1 MSERA
6 QEILALLAELD
17 LSAAQKA
24 HGKLMAAEAAAEIN
38 EASRAYARCARSVRQ
53 TLALQSRLTRDHA
66 QLEHWR
72 KSREPPPLDPKFDE
86 DLNAVDLR
94 VAELQ
99 DAVGRVA
106 YNTHGESRQ
115 TREALD
121 RFDRELDDW
130 VEAPDFLDADFDE
143 QVLRAARL
151 LGLPE
156 DLAKVWTILKRLP
169 NSPDPVGRCAKPRP
183 EVVYRT
189 EPPTPRRDSG

>member
-6 QEILALLAELD
+6 LLALLAELD

-24 HGKLMAAEAAAEIN
+24 HGKLMAAEDAAEIN

-53 TLALQSRLTRDHA
+53 TLALKAKLTRDHA
-66 QLEHWR
+66 QLEYWL
-72 KSREPPPLDPKFDE
+72 KGREPPPLDPKFDE
-86 DLNAVDLR
+86 ELNAVDLR

-106 YNTHGESRQ
+106 YNAHGDSRQ

-130 VEAPDFLDADFDE
+130 VEKPDFLDADFDE
-143 QVLRAARL
+143 QVLRAAKL
-151 LGLPE
+151 LGLNL
-156 DLAKVWTILKRLP
+156 DLAKVWQILKRVP
-169 NSPDPVGRCAKPRP
+169 NSPDPVGRAAKPRP
-183 EVVYRT
+183 EVIWRT